1 MELSEGDFQLG
12 KGRSVCEAQFF
23 YIDSQVCCCFV
34 VVDVLFCLV
43 PEMISSLS
51 SEKQMGLVS
60 SCVSSFM
67 SYNPFYFCQSL
78 SEKIFM

>member
-23 YIDSQVCCCFV
+23 YIDSQVCCCCFV
-34 VVDVLFCLV
+34 GGGVLFCLV

-51 SEKQMGLVS
+51 SEKQMGLIS
-60 SCVSSFM
+60 SCVSSSM
-67 SYNPFYFCQSL
+67 SYNPFYFL
-78 SEKIFM
+78 PEPI